1 MASAGLPPPGVPRAC
16 GEGDPN
22 HSLLC
27 YDYVWVVWN
36 VWEYRH
42 LISVIAIT
50 IAALVLVVNFLEAGP
65 GFLLNA
71 GAVIG
76 AVAYM
81 AVAMAFLVA
90 TRRG

>member
-1 MASAGLPPPGVPRAC
+1 MVGKGRSYKPKPY
-16 GEGDPN
+16 D
-22 HSLLC
+22 SQLC
-27 YDYVWVVWN
+27 YDYVWVVWD

-42 LISVIAIT
+42 VITVIAIT
-50 IAALVLVVNFLEAGP
+50 VAAVVLAVNFLETGP
-65 GFLLNA
+65 GFLVNT

-76 AVAYM
+76 AGAYT

>member
-1 MASAGLPPPGVPRAC
+1 
-16 GEGDPN
+16 
-22 HSLLC
+22 LC
-27 YDYVWVVWN
+27 YDYTEVVWD

-42 LISVIAIT
+42 LITAVAIM
-50 IAALVLVVNFLEAGP
+50 IAAVVLVANFLETGP

-76 AVAYM
+76 SGAYT

>member
-1 MASAGLPPPGVPRAC
+1 
-16 GEGDPN
+16 
-22 HSLLC
+22 
-27 YDYVWVVWN
+27 VVWD

-42 LISVIAIT
+42 LVTVLVIT
-50 IAALVLVVNFLEAGP
+50 IAALVLVVNFLDAGP

-90 TRRG
+90 TRKG

>member
-1 MASAGLPPPGVPRAC
+1 
-16 GEGDPN
+16 
-22 HSLLC
+22 
-27 YDYVWVVWN
+27 VVEA

-42 LISVIAIT
+42 LIVVIAIT
-50 IAALVLVVNFLEAGP
+50 IAALVLVVNFLDAGP

-71 GAVIG
+71 AAVVGAG
-76 AVAYM
+76 AYM

>member
-1 MASAGLPPPGVPRAC
+1 M
-16 GEGDPN
+16 
-22 HSLLC
+22 
-27 YDYVWVVWN
+27 VWD

-42 LISVIAIT
+42 LVTVLVIT
-50 IAALVLVVNFLEAGP
+50 IAALVLVVNFLDAGP

-90 TRRG
+90 TRKG

>member
-1 MASAGLPPPGVPRAC
+1 MTAAARVCR
-16 GEGDPN
+16 GESREPKPHHGQ
-22 HSLLC
+22 LW
-27 YDYVWVVWN
+27 YDHVWVVWD

-42 LISVIAIT
+42 LITAIAIT
-50 IAALVLVVNFLEAGP
+50 VAALVLVVNFLQTGP

-76 AVAYM
+76 AAAYM

>member
-1 MASAGLPPPGVPRAC
+1 
-16 GEGDPN
+16 
-22 HSLLC
+22 
-27 YDYVWVVWN
+27 VVWD

-42 LISVIAIT
+42 FITVTAIAV
-50 IAALVLVVNFLEAGP
+50 AALVLVVNFLETGP

-71 GAVIG
+71 GAVVG

>member
-1 MASAGLPPPGVPRAC
+1 M
-16 GEGDPN
+16 
-22 HSLLC
+22 
-27 YDYVWVVWN
+27 
-36 VWEYRH
+36 WEYRH
-42 LISVIAIT
+42 LVTVIAIT
-50 IAALVLVVNFLEAGP
+50 VAAVVLVVNFLEAGP

-81 AVAMAFLVA
+81 AVALAFLVA

>member
-1 MASAGLPPPGVPRAC
+1 M
-16 GEGDPN
+16 
-22 HSLLC
+22 
-27 YDYVWVVWN
+27 
-36 VWEYRH
+36 WEYRH
-42 LISVIAIT
+42 LVTVLVIT
-50 IAALVLVVNFLEAGP
+50 IAALVLVVNFLETGP

>member
-1 MASAGLPPPGVPRAC
+1 M
-16 GEGDPN
+16 
-22 HSLLC
+22 
-27 YDYVWVVWN
+27 VWD

-42 LISVIAIT
+42 LITVVAIT
-50 IAALVLVVNFLEAGP
+50 VAGVVLVVNFLEAGP